1 MSLVESWPALSLVST
16 PYCLYILLVVLVL
29 DLDSSTAALEPEPLW
44 EKAQMGCRDRWA
56 AGPPRVR
63 VCFGMSGS
71 STQR

>member
-1 MSLVESWPALSLVST
+1 MFLVESWPVLSLVST
-16 PYCLYILLVVLVL
+16 PYCLYMLLLVR